1 MDKKQAISRIQ
12 ALKTSIE
19 EHNHRYYVLDDP
31 LISDAEYDRLFR
43 ELQTLETQYPDLIE
57 ENSPTQRVG
66 GTALSAFATFTHKEP
81 LLSLENA
88 LDEKEARAFGQR
100 IQERLKYDEAQLR
113 FTCEPKLDGLAVNLI
128 YIEGKFSQAATRGDG
143 LTGEDVTHNVKTIRS
158 LPLQLKG
165 NSLPRYIEIRGEIF
179 MPKAQFETLNA
190 EAEKKGEKPF
200 ANPRNAAAGSIR
212 QLDPKISAQRKLAI
226 YCYGLGYYEGIP
238 PFLSHSDYLKTL
250 KTWGLPVC
258 PLIQTVTGIEACIL
272 YFKKMAK
279 EREQLPYEID
289 GVVYKVDELAL
300 QAKLGFVSR
309 APRFAIAH
317 KFPAQEAVTRVL
329 AVDFQV
335 GRTGTLTPV
344 ARLQPILVGG
354 ALISNATLHNMD
366 EIARKDIR
374 LHDRV
379 VVRRAGDVIPEI
391 VMSLPSERPSDA
403 KKIHLPKHCPV
414 CHAAVVHTPG
424 EAAARCSG
432 GLYCPAQQKEAIRHF
447 ASRKAMNIDGLGDKI
462 VDQLLEAK
470 LINDVS
476 DLYELKETDLCHL
489 ERFAEKSAKNLIQ
502 AIQASKT
509 TQFSRF
515 LYALGIPEVGET
527 TARMLAQHFKDLSA
541 LMQASVDDL
550 LGLPDIGPVVAEEI
564 YTFFRQKHNQNILRL
579 LTEKAGVHWPKQE
592 STKHSP
598 FSGQRYVITGTLKD
612 FSREEATQLLQS
624 LGASVSNS
632 VSRKTHAVIAGENP
646 GSKIKEAVKLN
657 VPILDEAAF
666 LALVKRKDT
675 L

>member
-1 MDKKQAISRIQ
+1 MDKKQAASRIQ

-19 EHNHRYYVLDDP
+19 AHNHRYYVLDDP

-43 ELQTLETQYPDLIE
+43 ELQSLEAQYPDLIE

-66 GTALSAFATFTHKEP
+66 GTALNAFDTFTHKEP

-88 LDEKEARAFGQR
+88 LDENEARAFGQR
-100 IQERLKYDEAQLR
+100 IQERLKCDATQLR

-128 YIEGKFSQAATRGDG
+128 YIEGQFRQAATRGDG

-165 NSLPRYIEIRGEIF
+165 HSLPRYIEIRGEIF

-190 EAEKKGEKPF
+190 EAEKKGEKLF

-212 QLDPKISAQRKLAI
+212 QLDPKISAQRKLAL

-250 KTWGLPVC
+250 KEWGLPVC
-258 PLIQTVTGIEACIL
+258 PLIQTVTGIEACID
-272 YFKKMAK
+272 YFKKMAE

-317 KFPAQEAVTRVL
+317 KFPAQEAITRVL

-344 ARLQPILVGG
+344 ARLQPVLVGG

-374 LHDRV
+374 LHDHV

-470 LINDVS
+470 LISDVS
-476 DLYELKETDLCHL
+476 DLYALKETDLCQL

-527 TARMLAQHFKDLSA
+527 TARMLAQHFQDLPA

-550 LGLPDIGPVVAEEI
+550 LSLPDIGPVVAEEI

-598 FSGQRYVITGTLKD
+598 FAGQRYVITGTLKD

-632 VSRKTHAVIAGENP
+632 VSRKTHAVIVGENP
-646 GSKIKEAVKLN
+646 GSKIKEATKLH